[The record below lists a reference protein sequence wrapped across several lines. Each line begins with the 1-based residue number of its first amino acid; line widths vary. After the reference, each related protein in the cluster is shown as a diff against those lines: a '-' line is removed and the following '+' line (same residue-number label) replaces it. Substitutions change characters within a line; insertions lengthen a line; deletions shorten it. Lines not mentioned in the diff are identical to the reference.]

1 VLEIMRRAWGDGPFS
16 FDGEHYQFHDV
27 NVVPKPFQK
36 PHPPI
41 RIACESRASFAIMGE
56 LGFPILIRHQHA
68 IDELQELLAEYASAR
83 HAAGFDGPN
92 QVTLQASCYLAE
104 TTQQARS
111 EPEYST
117 VRDRRMALMTRRG
130 QEGDQEASTRLSIE
144 VDYEELL
151 PRLLYGTPEAI
162 VDRIEEYRST
172 LGITG
177 ISLNVNPGGQIP
189 YDRVVNSM
197 RLLME
202 RVAPHFA

>member
-1 VLEIMRRAWGDGPFS
+1 
-16 FDGEHYQFHDV
+16 
-27 NVVPKPFQK
+27 
-36 PHPPI
+36 
-41 RIACESRASFAIMGE
+41 MGE
-56 LGFPILIRHQHA
+56 LGFPILIRHQHE
-68 IDELQELLAEYASAR
+68 IDELRELLGEYATAR
-83 HAAGFDGPN
+83 RTAGFDGPN
-92 QVTLQASCYLAE
+92 MVTLQASGYLAE
-104 TTQQARS
+104 TAERARS

-117 VRDRRMALMTRRG
+117 VRDRRMALMTRQG
-130 QEGDQEASTRLSIE
+130 MEGDREASSRLSVA
-144 VDYEELL
+144 VDYDQLL

-189 YDRVVNSM
+189 YDNVVKSM